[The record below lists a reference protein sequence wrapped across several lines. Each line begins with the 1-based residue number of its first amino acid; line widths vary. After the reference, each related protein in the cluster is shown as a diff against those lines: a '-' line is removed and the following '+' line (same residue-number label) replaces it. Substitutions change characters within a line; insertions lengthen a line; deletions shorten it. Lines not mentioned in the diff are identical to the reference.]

1 MNKEANNN
9 KDIISI
15 KESDHTSIEELL
27 DKENVIAPLTD
38 IYETEDEFVL
48 TANMPGVSRENIQIK
63 LEDTSLAIFG
73 RIKFSEAI
81 KRNYILN
88 ENEIGNYY
96 RKFNISNSID
106 ETRIEAKYEN
116 GQLVLNLPKHD
127 RVKPRTINIRQ
138 VQIS

>member
-116 GQLVLNLPKHD
+116 GQLILNLPKHD
-127 RVKPRTINIRQ
+127 RVKPRTINIR
-138 VQIS
+138 

>member
-1 MNKEANNN
+1 MTNEKNNN
-9 KDIISI
+9 KDLVSV
-15 KESDHTSIEELL
+15 KESEHSSIDEILE
-27 DKENVIAPLTD
+27 KETFLAPLTD
-38 IYETEDEFVL
+38 IYESEDEFVL

-73 RIKFSEAI
+73 RINFAEAV

-106 ETRIEAKYEN
+106 ETRIEAMFEN
-116 GQLVLNLPKHD
+116 GQLIVRLPKHD
-127 RVKPRTINIRQ
+127 RVKPRTINVR
-138 VQIS
+138 

>member
-1 MNKEANNN
+1 MNKEVNNN

-127 RVKPRTINIRQ
+127 RVKPRTINIR
-138 VQIS
+138 

>member
-1 MNKEANNN
+1 MNKEENNN
-9 KDIISI
+9 KDLISI

-116 GQLVLNLPKHD
+116 GQLILNLPKHD
-127 RVKPRTINIRQ
+127 RVKPRTINIR
-138 VQIS
+138 

>member
-38 IYETEDEFVL
+38 IFETEDEFVL

-116 GQLVLNLPKHD
+116 GQLILNLPKHD
-127 RVKPRTINIRQ
+127 RVKPRTINIR
-138 VQIS
+138 

>member
-1 MNKEANNN
+1 
-9 KDIISI
+9 
-15 KESDHTSIEELL
+15 
-27 DKENVIAPLTD
+27 VTD

-48 TANMPGVSRENIQIK
+48 TANMPGVSTDNIQVK

-73 RIKFSEAI
+73 RINFSEAI

-106 ETRIEAKYEN
+106 ENRIEAKFEN
-116 GQLVLNLPKHD
+116 GQLVVKLPKHD
-127 RVKPRTINIRQ
+127 RVKPRTISIR
-138 VQIS
+138 